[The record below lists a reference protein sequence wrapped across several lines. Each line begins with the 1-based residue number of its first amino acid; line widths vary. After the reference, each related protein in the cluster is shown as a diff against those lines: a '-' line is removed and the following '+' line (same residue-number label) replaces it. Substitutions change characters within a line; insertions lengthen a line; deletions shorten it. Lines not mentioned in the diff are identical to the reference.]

1 MFVNVLVLF
10 SPSIPMPKCHCFLD
24 TNVEGLFRISGN
36 KRRQEDLK
44 EALNKGH
51 PVDLADMKYS
61 QHDLTTVLK
70 QFFAELSEPLMTDSL
85 YNCYKQVAG
94 KTRG

>member
-1 MFVNVLVLF
+1 MFVIDLVLIYPF
-10 SPSIPMPKCHCFLD
+10 YNYAEFHCFLD
-24 TNVEGLFRISGN
+24 TNIEGLFRISGN

-51 PVDLADMKYS
+51 AVDLADMKYS
-61 QHDLTTVLK
+61 QHDLATILK